1 MVFSSISF
9 LIYFLPISLGL
20 YYMAPTRM
28 KNFVLLVESLFFYA
42 WGEPIYVLLMI
53 FSILF
58 NYAFGVLLAKT
69 NDDSSISKGTLAV
82 VENKK
87 LILVVNIIGNLALLG
102 FFKYADFVVHNINA
116 LAHLNLPLLN
126 LPLPVGIS
134 FYTFQAMSYIIDLYR
149 GKVQVQKNVIAFGTY
164 VALFPQLIAG
174 PIVRFESIEQQLRH
188 REVTM
193 EKFASGVRCFIIG
206 LSKKVLLA
214 NNIGILWTSVSNLN
228 AGEVSVLT
236 AWLGAIAFTMQ
247 IYYDFSGYSDMAIG
261 LGRMFG
267 FEFRMNFNY
276 PYRSKSITE
285 FWSRWHISLSTWFK
299 EYVYIPLGGNRKGLL
314 RQLINIFL
322 VWMLTGLWHGAS
334 WNFVAWGVYFAV
346 LLILEKTFLLKFLN
360 RFPGIVGHFYTMF
373 FVIISWVIFSN
384 DDLSKGLHYIQSMFG
399 LNSAVAFDGRSL
411 YLLANYFPLIVL
423 LAVCATPVPKMVFL
437 KIKNKCG
444 PNAGAVL
451 LIEDLAGLLLFLASI
466 AYIVSSTYN
475 PFLYFRF

>member
-9 LIYFLPISLGL
+9 LIYFLPLSLGL

-58 NYAFGVLLAKT
+58 NYGFGILLA
-69 NDDSSISKGTLAV
+69 SVSLHQR
-82 VENKK
+82 K
-87 LILVVNIIGNLALLG
+87 LILIVNIVGNLALLG
-102 FFKYADFVVHNINA
+102 FYKYADFAIQNLNA
-116 LAHLNLPLLN
+116 IAHLNLSSLDI
-126 LPLPVGIS
+126 PLPIGIS

-149 GKVQVQKNVIAFGTY
+149 GKVQIQKNLIAFGTY

-174 PIVRFESIEQQLRH
+174 PIVRFESIELQLRH
-188 REVTM
+188 REMTM
-193 EKFASGVRCFIIG
+193 EKFASGVKCFIIG

-214 NNIGILWTSVSNLN
+214 NNIGLLWTSVSQSNT
-228 AGEVSVLT
+228 GELPVLT

-247 IYYDFSGYSDMAIG
+247 IYFDFSGYSDMAIG

-267 FEFRMNFNY
+267 FEFMMNFNY
-276 PYRSKSITE
+276 PYKSKSITE

-299 EYVYIPLGGNRKGLL
+299 EYVYIPLGGNRKGLS
-314 RQLINIFL
+314 RQLVNIFL

-346 LLILEKTFLLKFLN
+346 LLILEKTFLLKLLN
-360 RFPGIVGHFYTMF
+360 KMPTWVSHIYAML
-373 FVIISWVIFSN
+373 FVTISWVIFSN
-384 DDLSKGLHYIQSMFG
+384 DNLTTGLHYIQNMFG
-399 LNSAVAFDGRSL
+399 IHTSTLFDGESL
-411 YLLANYFPLIVL
+411 YMLINYCPLIL
-423 LAVCATPVPKMVFL
+423 LLFIGSTSIPYEIVSKSKAKFVG
-437 KIKNKCG
+437 NKG
-444 PNAGAVL
+444 FVL
-451 LIEDLAGLLLFLASI
+451 LIENIVILFLLLASVG
-466 AYIVSSTYN
+466 YIVSSTYN